1 MKTILIADDEKEARI
16 LVHITLADP
25 RYRIIETSDGNTAL
39 ELARKEKPD
48 LLLLDWMMPHMS
60 GPEVAEALRKDPL
73 TANIPIIMLTAMGE
87 EKDKQLARDL
97 GVFAYVVKPFNPL
110 ALRERVRALLE

>member
-25 RYRIIETSDGNTAL
+25 RYRIIETADGNTAL

-48 LLLLDWMMPHMS
+48 LLLLDWKMPQMS
-60 GPEVAEALRKDPL
+60 GIEVAEALAKDPI

-87 EKDKQLARDL
+87 ERDKKIAYDL
-97 GVFAYVVKPFNPL
+97 GVLAYVVKPFNPL
-110 ALRERVRALLE
+110 ALRERVRAVLE